1 MVPYL
6 HGNPAWSFTRDNN
19 KQQQQ
24 QNQHQRAHYQAKEW
38 MEENCNKN
46 SKSRIPHIG
55 SVEEFASSTN
65 LNIGSEYNIYT
76 FTSDGNYPTANDVSS
91 VLEDKAVSIIC
102 SVMNWKIPSNWKQ
115 VRKRIVDLHDI
126 PILNLDEWDVEQQQ
140 QQLFLQKQ
148 QQQEQQECQHE
159 SKMEMTN
166 DINVDGDTTTIY
178 TNNNNNN
185 NNDHRGDDDDYADG
199 RPDRNDD
206 NNDDGWR
213 RRANKVQRND
223 TTTVGNDNS
232 SSSGVTVSSN
242 NTLIVDGEGVVGS
255 GGTNYARCVTAEDS
269 G

>member
-1 MVPYL
+1 
-6 HGNPAWSFTRDNN
+6 
-19 KQQQQ
+19 
-24 QNQHQRAHYQAKEW
+24 

-223 TTTVGNDNS
+223 TTAVGNDNS

-255 GGTNYARCVTAEDS
+255 EGTNYARCVTAEDS